1 MELGLFRMM
10 FKKLL
15 DALMI
20 NKPPESF
27 SHIDPLTSR
36 KVEAFSVVSDGI
48 ELRGK
53 IFFPAARPNM
63 MYPVIVICHGIPGS
77 GAPRPSSDPGYEGL
91 AQLFTSLGLAAVI
104 FNFRG
109 CGDSGGDFDMMGWTR
124 DLRVVLDKTVNTPF
138 LDPSRI
144 ILLGFSGGGAA
155 AINVSADN
163 SNVYGLAVVGTPSN
177 FEIFRK
183 ETSTIIKDFRER
195 GIIRNPDFPKDPE
208 KWAQGFV
215 EIEPKKWI
223 TFFKG
228 KNILIMHGS
237 GDELI
242 PVEQAKELFR
252 HAPSGIASL
261 EIIPGGVHRLRLD
274 ERCLSGLKTWTLKL
288 LGWKL

>member
-1 MELGLFRMM
+1 
-10 FKKLL
+10 
-15 DALMI
+15 
-20 NKPPESF
+20 
-27 SHIDPLTSR
+27 
-36 KVEAFSVVSDGI
+36 
-48 ELRGK
+48 
-53 IFFPAARPNM
+53 M
-63 MYPVIVICHGIPGS
+63 MYPVMVICHGIPGS